1 MTDSHTISFELTGD
15 TMLWK
20 YPADSFST
28 TASILVSANQT
39 VVLTQNGKAYDVL
52 DMGIYT
58 PDAETLP
65 LLFDKIGIKAGYSGM
80 IEAEIW
86 FVSLLATPVQHWQ
99 ATKDEPLLLPVA
111 GSRNAAL
118 TAGGSVSIAIRDA
131 AAFLQHTEPSGSSYT
146 SAQAFELVRK
156 DLLASLQKILA
167 AKMQKDK
174 IAPAALRPPYDTL
187 SGFCQHYYNEN
198 IMSGSGYRLSA
209 FVIDSIDY
217 QAPAMRPPAM
227 QPADDRD
234 TSPVPY
240 GRIMAVIAVMLVII
254 GIVLIAKHKI
264 STDES
269 ADKRV
274 GDLIPYKM
282 AQNWLYVDTGA
293 NVTKRTGYKEAE
305 LISDQ
310 DLQTNKNERYVDAIL
325 TVKLSL
331 GDVIYDSTSHLS
343 FEINTPFNYTLKPF
357 LVKRQPILKA
367 RFDSDTTMQLPLD
380 HDFYVEGSSDFPLS
394 NADLLIPR
402 LKKSHKFTLLFTTAA
417 HPDSTVQY
425 TFHTA
430 GLKWG
435 GN

>member
-198 IMSGSGYRLSA
+198 IMSGSGYKLSA

-217 QAPAMRPPAM
+217 QAPVLRPPAM

-240 GRIMAVIAVMLVII
+240 GRIMAVIAVVLVIT
-254 GIVLIAKHKI
+254 GIVLIPKHKI

-274 GDLIPYKM
+274 GDIIPYKM
-282 AQNWLYVDTGA
+282 AQSWLYVDIDTGA

-310 DLQTNKNERYVDAIL
+310 DLQAHKNEKYVYGYFAVEL
-325 TVKLSL
+325 KLSDLIVDTISDFNFYIHIPSDL
-331 GDVIYDSTSHLS
+331 GLR
-343 FEINTPFNYTLKPF
+343 PF
-357 LVKRQPILKA
+357 LVKGQPILKA
-367 RFDSDTTMQLPLD
+367 RFDSDTIM
-380 HDFYVEGSSDFPLS
+380 PLS
-394 NADLLIPR
+394 LEDYSENSDLQSLPHPDLLIPR

-435 GN
+435 N